1 MTLVL
6 IISLITLIVQ
16 LCQLKPLEEYKKS
29 PTINNS
35 VYYVAISVLT
45 TIIGVYA
52 FGPSYSPLIVTLI
65 ILTVM
70 LCVKAQLPGLIVELE
85 GMMITGILTGLSVE
99 YFYNGRKYGLDN

>member
-16 LCQLKPLEEYKKS
+16 LCQLKPLEEYKKT

-45 TIIGVYA
+45 TIIA
-52 FGPSYSPLIVTLI
+52 
-65 ILTVM
+65 VM
-70 LCVKAQLPGLIVELE
+70 LCLKPQLPGLIVELE